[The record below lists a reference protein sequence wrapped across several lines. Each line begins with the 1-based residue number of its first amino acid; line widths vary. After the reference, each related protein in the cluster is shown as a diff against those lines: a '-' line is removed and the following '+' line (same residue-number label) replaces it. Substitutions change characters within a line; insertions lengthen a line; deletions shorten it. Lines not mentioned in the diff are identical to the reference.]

1 MSESVNPE
9 YWMNLDPPE
18 PPIWEQIERYA
29 KRNNDEY
36 SAALLSIRARVE
48 SLEDDSNEHNASAHF
63 VFEAIIRR
71 LEALEANVKPTP
83 NPSQIRTSLLAT
95 VSEAVCAI
103 QFLQKPES
111 IQFIETASRWL
122 VECFSEGKKVLIA
135 GNGGSLCDAM
145 HFAEEIGRAHV

>member
-1 MSESVNPE
+1 MSEGVNPE

-48 SLEDDSNEHNASAHF
+48 SLEDDSKEHNASAHF
-63 VFEAIIRR
+63 VFEAIIKR

-83 NPSQIRTSLLAT
+83 SQSQTVSSLLIAVT
-95 VSEAVCAI
+95 KAISIAADCEVTAESWQPEARAAI
-103 QFLQKPES
+103 RAVAE
-111 IQFIETASRWL
+111 WL
-122 VECFSEGKKVLIA
+122 DTKGQHGC
-135 GNGGSLCDAM
+135 SLWLR
-145 HFAEEIGRAHV
+145 EELK

>member
-48 SLEDDSNEHNASAHF
+48 SLEDDSNEASASAHF
-63 VFEAIIRR
+63 VFEAIIKR

-83 NPSQIRTSLLAT
+83 SQSQTVSSLLIAVT
-95 VSEAVCAI
+95 KAISIAADCEVTAESWQPEARAAI
-103 QFLQKPES
+103 RAVAE
-111 IQFIETASRWL
+111 WL
-122 VECFSEGKKVLIA
+122 DGQA
-135 GNGGSLCDAM
+135 GGT
-145 HFAEEIGRAHV
+145 RAAWMLTQELK